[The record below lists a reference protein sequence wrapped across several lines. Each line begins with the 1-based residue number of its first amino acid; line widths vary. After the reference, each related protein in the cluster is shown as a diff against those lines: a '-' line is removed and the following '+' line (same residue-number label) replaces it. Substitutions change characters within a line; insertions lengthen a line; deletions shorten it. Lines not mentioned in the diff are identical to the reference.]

1 MDLISM
7 KRGLLLAVFILSIY
21 LAGAEIIGYKPIEK
35 QISVPYEASIILLNN
50 SIMQD
55 SYLKT
60 NTIINY
66 LNDSQKRQYTINYL
80 VLDENNNTIIKDTRT
95 AVVEKQIN
103 LEKEFYIGMAIDP
116 GMYSLKIEVK
126 HQEYGVSDSK
136 EFSVL
141 KKIGRNYYLRYI
153 LYGFVIIA
161 IMVILFLVSV
171 EITKLK
177 NIEKE
182 QPEMIKSIYEEYKKQ
197 KSREETLGKLR
208 KQLRLLDEAGS
219 LRIISKDSYEKAVFS
234 IKKLINKIK
243 R

>member
-116 GMYSLKIEVK
+116 GMYSL
-126 HQEYGVSDSK
+126 
-136 EFSVL
+136 
-141 KKIGRNYYLRYI
+141 
-153 LYGFVIIA
+153 
-161 IMVILFLVSV
+161 
-171 EITKLK
+171 
-177 NIEKE
+177 
-182 QPEMIKSIYEEYKKQ
+182 
-197 KSREETLGKLR
+197 
-208 KQLRLLDEAGS
+208 
-219 LRIISKDSYEKAVFS
+219 
-234 IKKLINKIK
+234 
-243 R
+243 